1 MIAASTSDRAR
12 TRPHRSWRGGEISQV
27 ALAAV
32 IPVEIEFEV
41 GERVELLTD
50 SSHAVDPAL
59 KLATGVP
66 GIRPLQ
72 KFGP

>member
-1 MIAASTSDRAR
+1 LLRRPLIAPEQDHTD
-12 TRPHRSWRGGEISQV
+12 RGGEARSPKV
-27 ALAAV
+27 VLAAV